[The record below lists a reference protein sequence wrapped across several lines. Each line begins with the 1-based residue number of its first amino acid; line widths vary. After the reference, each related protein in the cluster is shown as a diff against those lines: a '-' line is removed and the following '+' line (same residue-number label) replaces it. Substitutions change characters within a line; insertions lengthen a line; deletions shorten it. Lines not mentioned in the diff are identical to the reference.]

1 MSTHIPTNRPD
12 ERRTAGADATRE
24 RILHA
29 AREVVA
35 RKGKRAATTREIAEV
50 AGVNETTLFRHFG
63 TKEKL
68 LFELVEYCCPSTS
81 IDEFTVSLRGSVE
94 SDLLTIGCFLME
106 RLWNMRDM
114 LRWSLVEDDYEANV
128 YGSATW
134 RPQNAVREALVAFMA
149 SRVERGELVGNPE
162 DLAAV
167 FGSMIFAH
175 VMGRQKYPGVRFY
188 ADQEY
193 GLRTY
198 IHIFLNG
205 SRSR

>member
-1 MSTHIPTNRPD
+1 MSAHVAPRTE
-12 ERRTAGADATRE
+12 ERRATGTDTTRE

-50 AGVNETTLFRHFG
+50 AGVNEATLFRHFG

-68 LFELVEYCCPSTS
+68 LYELVEYCCPSIS
-81 IDEFTVSLRGSVE
+81 IDEFTITLRGPID
-94 SDLLTIGCFLME
+94 SDLMTMGRFLME

-114 LRWSLVEDDYEANV
+114 VRWSMVEDDYEANV

-149 SRVERGELVGNPE
+149 SRVERGELAGNPE

-175 VMGRQKYPGVRFY
+175 VMGRQKYPDVRFY

-193 GLRTY
+193 GLRMY
-198 IHIFLNG
+198 IQIFLNG
-205 SRSR
+205 ARNN

>member
-1 MSTHIPTNRPD
+1 MSAHVAPRTE
-12 ERRTAGADATRE
+12 ERRAAGTDTTRE

-50 AGVNETTLFRHFG
+50 AGVNEATLFRHFG

-68 LFELVEYCCPSTS
+68 LYELVEYCCPSIS
-81 IDEFTVSLRGSVE
+81 IDEFTIALRGPID
-94 SDLLTIGCFLME
+94 SDLMTMGRFLME

-114 LRWSLVEDDYEANV
+114 VRWSMVEDDYEANV

-149 SRVERGELVGNPE
+149 SRVERGELAGNPE

-175 VMGRQKYPGVRFY
+175 VMGRQKYPDVRFY

-193 GLRTY
+193 GLGTY

-205 SRSR
+205 ARNK